1 LGSLL
6 GEMGLTMSEMWFDI
20 FGALFIIG
28 GSAIGIWLGYRAGG
42 W

>member
-20 FGALFIIG
+20 VGMLFIIC
-28 GSAIGIWLGYRAGG
+28 GSAIGIWLGSRA
-42 W
+42 

>member
-1 LGSLL
+1 MFGRT
-6 GEMGLTMSEMWFDI
+6 GLTMSDMWFDI

-28 GSAIGIWLGYRAGG
+28 GSAIGIWLGYRAKG